1 MISEKRKILVI
12 DSSTSGIA
20 GDMLLGALL
29 DLGANPKRV
38 INAIKTLENPAYGYH
53 HIDITLNEVMR
64 GQFRAAQI
72 NVTSTTTEKQHGKE
86 LINIIET
93 AAKNIDMSIK
103 AQEFASKVICTL
115 INAEAQLHKTNPD
128 HTHLHEVALVDTAA
142 EILGCA
148 VALDDLSL
156 FESQIY
162 ATPVAVGGGIVEFSH
177 GTVPVPAPAVLSI
190 LQFKNFPLH
199 GGPIEQELAT
209 PTGVALLVNLEAKPI
224 RFYPALTPLKTG
236 YGTGT
241 KEYSHH
247 TPTTIPTPLRLT
259 LGTTVADATVVDQE
273 IVQGEIAVLETN
285 LDDVSG
291 EIIGYTIEKLL
302 NEGAK
307 DVSVIPTVTKKNRP
321 GHLIKVIADKKDTT
335 HLSELLIAET
345 GTLGVRIHYCQ
356 RHLTSREV
364 IAIDLTVLGNKET
377 IKVKISKNA
386 QGKIIRIKPEY
397 QDLKHLA
404 EKTKQPLRELAELAL
419 TQTQK
424 KIANHS

>member
-1 MISEKRKILVI
+1 MNEKKKILVI

-29 DLGANPKRV
+29 DLGADSKRV
-38 INAIKTLENPAYGYH
+38 INAIKTLENPAYGYYQ
-53 HIDITLNEVMR
+53 IDITLKEVMR
-64 GQFRAAQI
+64 GQFRATQI
-72 NVTSTTTEKQHGKE
+72 NVTSTTAEKQHSNE
-86 LINIIET
+86 LINIVET

-103 AQEFASKVICTL
+103 AQEFASKVIYTL
-115 INAEAQLHKTNPD
+115 INAEAQLHKTKPD

-148 VALDDLSL
+148 VALDDLAL

-162 ATPVAVGGGIVEFSH
+162 ATPVAVGGGKVEFSH
-177 GTVPVPAPAVLSI
+177 GIVPVPAPAVLSI
-190 LQFKNFPLH
+190 LQSKNFPLQ
-199 GGPIEQELAT
+199 GGPIEEELAT
-209 PTGVALLVNLEAKPI
+209 PTGVALLVNLSAKPI
-224 RFYPALTPLKTG
+224 CFYPALTPQKIG

-241 KEYSHH
+241 KEF
-247 TPTTIPTPLRLT
+247 PQPPTPLRLT
-259 LGTTVADATVVDQE
+259 LGTTTTIDQE
-273 IVQGEIAVLETN
+273 MEQGEIAVLETN
-285 LDDVSG
+285 LDDVTG

-302 NEGAK
+302 NKGAK

-321 GHLIKVIADKKDTT
+321 GHLIKVIADKKDATQ
-335 HLSELLIAET
+335 LSEVLIAET

-364 IAIDLTVLGNKET
+364 IAMELTVLDNKET

-386 QGKIIRIKPEY
+386 QGEIIRIKPEY

-404 EKTKQPLRELAELAL
+404 EKTNHPLREIADLAL
-419 TQTQK
+419 TQAQK
-424 KIANHS
+424 KVSNTP